1 MASIYNLDRSVHKRV
16 RTKYRNDLSNVI
28 AIAMIMVI
36 GFLFIPHVFAQP
48 RSTDIMLEHMR
59 FVHSQLANNIQEVM
73 QLVKANDTTEA
84 LNLLDGMKI
93 KIDHM
98 NTMFNDLVWEM
109 SNRGH

>member
-1 MASIYNLDRSVHKRV
+1 MTSIYNLDRSVHKRV
-16 RTKYRNDLSNVI
+16 RTKYRNDLSKVI

-36 GFLFIPHVFAQP
+36 GFLLIPHVFAQP
-48 RSTDIMLEHMR
+48 RSTDIMMEHMR

-98 NTMFNDLVWEM
+98 NTMFDDLVWEM

>member
-1 MASIYNLDRSVHKRV
+1 
-16 RTKYRNDLSNVI
+16 
-28 AIAMIMVI
+28 MIMVI
-36 GFLFIPHVFAQP
+36 GFLLIPHVFAQP
-48 RSTDIMLEHMR
+48 RSTDIMMEHMR

-84 LNLLDGMKI
+84 LNMLDGMKI

-98 NTMFNDLVWEM
+98 NTMFDDLVWEM

>member
-36 GFLFIPHVFAQP
+36 GFLLIPHVFAQP
-48 RSTDIMLEHMR
+48 RSTDIMMEHMR
-59 FVHSQLANNIQEVM
+59 FVHSQLANNIQEVT

>member
-1 MASIYNLDRSVHKRV
+1 MASISDLDRLVHKGV
-16 RTKYRNDLSNVI
+16 RTKDGNDLGNVI
-28 AIAMIMVI
+28 AIAIIMVI
-36 GFLFIPHVFAQP
+36 GILLIPHVFAQP
-48 RSTDIMLEHMR
+48 RSTDIMMAHMR
-59 FVHSQLANNIQEVM
+59 FTHSQLANNVQEVI

-98 NTMFNDLVWEM
+98 NAMFDDLVWEI

>member
-1 MASIYNLDRSVHKRV
+1 MTSIYNLDRSVHKRV

-36 GFLFIPHVFAQP
+36 GFLLIPHVFAQP
-48 RSTDIMLEHMR
+48 RSTDIMMEHMR
-59 FVHSQLANNIQEVM
+59 FVHSQLANNIQEVI

-98 NTMFNDLVWEM
+98 NTMFDDLVWEM

>member
-1 MASIYNLDRSVHKRV
+1 MTSIYNLDRSVPKRV
-16 RTKYRNDLSNVI
+16 RTKYRNYSSKLI

-36 GFLFIPHVFAQP
+36 GFLLIPHVFAQP
-48 RSTDIMLEHMR
+48 RSTDIMMEHMR
-59 FVHSQLANNIQEVM
+59 FVHSQLANNIQEVI

-98 NTMFNDLVWEM
+98 NTMFDDLVWEM

>member
-28 AIAMIMVI
+28 TIAMIMVI
-36 GFLFIPHVFAQP
+36 GFLLIPHVFAQP

-98 NTMFNDLVWEM
+98 NTMFDDLVWEM

>member
-28 AIAMIMVI
+28 TIAMIMVI
-36 GFLFIPHVFAQP
+36 GFLLIPHVFAQP
-48 RSTDIMLEHMR
+48 RSTDIMMEHMR

>member
-1 MASIYNLDRSVHKRV
+1 MASIYNLDLSVHKRV
-16 RTKYRNDLSNVI
+16 RTKYRNGLSNVI

-36 GFLFIPHVFAQP
+36 GFLLIPHVFAQP
-48 RSTDIMLEHMR
+48 RSTDIMMEHMR

-98 NTMFNDLVWEM
+98 NTMFDDLVWEM

>member
-1 MASIYNLDRSVHKRV
+1 MTSIYNLDRSVHKIV
-16 RTKYRNDLSNVI
+16 RTKYRNDLSKVI

-36 GFLFIPHVFAQP
+36 GFLLIHHVFAQP
-48 RSTDIMLEHMR
+48 RSTDIMMEHMR
-59 FVHSQLANNIQEVM
+59 STHSQLANNVQEVI

-98 NTMFNDLVWEM
+98 NAMFDDLVWEI

>member
-1 MASIYNLDRSVHKRV
+1 MTSISDLERLVHKGIG
-16 RTKYRNDLSNVI
+16 TIDDNDLGNVI
-28 AIAMIMVI
+28 AIAIIMVI
-36 GFLFIPHVFAQP
+36 GILLIPHVFAQP
-48 RSTDIMLEHMR
+48 RSTDILMDHMR
-59 FVHSQLANNIQEVM
+59 FVHSQLANNVQEVM

-98 NTMFNDLVWEM
+98 NTMFDDLVWEM